1 MFKKNVKFIV
11 FLIGYISLLIGFFLN
26 ENSSGGALIDFRKH
40 YDVMLSFDSD
50 LKNSLLNYHTFDTDH
65 SPLFITTMLVLFKI
79 VNDEH
84 LLRFIYLHIGMV
96 IPFLFY
102 LCLRKNFSNISSNKL
117 FCFSYILLLSPY
129 IRSLSIW
136 PGSEIIALIFLLLSI
151 FFYLRF
157 LENID
162 NFYNPIINVLFL
174 AISSYYKP
182 TYCIFSL
189 FFFIEFFKSYGF
201 SKKIIFLIFQNLF
214 LSLPAFYFLFNV
226 NDYLFSFFKEES
238 TIYTY
243 NLSNATLIIS
253 SILFFHFL
261 FFIFYLINSK
271 KFLFKNLKIFDMI
284 ILLVLIIIFSN
295 FFNFDVNQAGV
306 GGGFFL
312 KISNLIFFNNILFYL
327 ICYFSFLFIYSV
339 IKLDYWKHLLIFLC
353 LLFQSPYNLFY
364 HEYYEPLLMICFFTL
379 FNSLMSNDFFKNK
392 LNITTLFMF
401 YALFFAMNLFK
412 NNYYFTNNIIN

>member
-151 FFYLRF
+151 FF
-157 LENID
+157 I
-162 NFYNPIINVLFL
+162 
-174 AISSYYKP
+174 
-182 TYCIFSL
+182 
-189 FFFIEFFKSYGF
+189 
-201 SKKIIFLIFQNLF
+201 
-214 LSLPAFYFLFNV
+214 
-226 NDYLFSFFKEES
+226 
-238 TIYTY
+238 
-243 NLSNATLIIS
+243 
-253 SILFFHFL
+253 
-261 FFIFYLINSK
+261 
-271 KFLFKNLKIFDMI
+271 
-284 ILLVLIIIFSN
+284 
-295 FFNFDVNQAGV
+295 
-306 GGGFFL
+306 
-312 KISNLIFFNNILFYL
+312 
-327 ICYFSFLFIYSV
+327 
-339 IKLDYWKHLLIFLC
+339 
-353 LLFQSPYNLFY
+353 
-364 HEYYEPLLMICFFTL
+364 
-379 FNSLMSNDFFKNK
+379 
-392 LNITTLFMF
+392 
-401 YALFFAMNLFK
+401 
-412 NNYYFTNNIIN
+412 